1 MIKPRIKN
9 LTSHAEFDTC
19 VEIQK
24 KVWKHSS
31 TNLTPSHQLCVAV
44 ETGSIVLGAF
54 IDRRLAG
61 FVYSFPA
68 IFHGKLCQH
77 SHLLAVLPQYQGYGL
92 GKTLKWA
99 QRSEALNLGYD
110 LMTWTY
116 DPLQVRNA
124 SLNLHTLGATSGTHL
139 PNFYSR
145 VLSLVFS
152 QGVDSD
158 RLKMEWALGSKRVE
172 QRLKK
177 VYPRFDPAREVK
189 ALEGRLSGGRLVPR
203 PVRGDLDAGRLLVE
217 IPRDLKKFRRER
229 DYVLSWQ
236 GALRRALS
244 RYFARGWRL
253 TDFIFGEHCYYV
265 LEQKP

>member
-9 LTSHAEFDTC
+9 LASQAEFDTC
-19 VEIQK
+19 VDIQK
-24 KVWKHSS
+24 KVWKHSGN
-31 TNLTPSHQLCVAV
+31 NLTPSHQLCVAV
-44 ETGSIVLGAF
+44 ETGSILLGAF
-54 IDRRLAG
+54 IDKRLAA

-68 IFHGKLCQH
+68 IFNGKLCQH

-99 QRSEALNLGYD
+99 QRSKALNLGYD

-124 SLNLHTLGATSGTHL
+124 GLNLRTLGATSRSYL
-139 PNFYSR
+139 PNFYGR
-145 VLSLVFS
+145 VHSLVFT

-158 RLKMEWALGSKRVE
+158 RLKMEWSLGSSRVE
-172 QRLKK
+172 QRQKK
-177 VYPRFDPAREVK
+177 VYPRYDPAREAK
-189 ALEGRLSGGRLVPR
+189 ALEGRLGNGRLEPR

-217 IPRDLKKFRRER
+217 IPRDLKKFRREP
-229 DYVLSWQ
+229 DYILRWQ
-236 GALRRALS
+236 GALRRALG

-253 TDFIFGEHCYYV
+253 ADFIFADRCYYV
-265 LEQKP
+265 LERKP